1 MRLVKKENQLRFIRV
16 ADFWQIF
23 EKLGE
28 KPEQESRVN
37 FGRLLH
43 QLLRGQNVDHTLAA
57 LGLDQI
63 VEVQSPLAEGF
74 VGALRFEGEQITLDR
89 AGTGGRNISVL
100 GFKLIGVI
108 GDVMTHR
115 TTKFQDRSKRK

>member
-1 MRLVKKENQLRFIRV
+1 MRLVEKENQLRFIRV

-43 QLLRGQNVDHTLAA
+43 QLIRGQNVDHTLAA

-63 VEVQSPLAEGF
+63 VEVQSWLAEEF
-74 VGALRFEGEQITLDR
+74 VGARRFEAQQITLVPPATAR
-89 AGTGGRNISVL
+89 PHLSPL
-100 GFKLIGVI
+100 GF
-108 GDVMTHR
+108 
-115 TTKFQDRSKRK
+115 